1 MIKKIAAFPS
11 PLAPRFFI
19 DVSPEY
25 TGVNIA
31 IRTHG
36 GDWLDTDVSPKQLE
50 RLILALKTAYRI
62 MKP

>member
-11 PLAPRFFI
+11 PLAPRFFV
-19 DVSPEY
+19 DASPEY

-36 GDWLDTDVSPKQLE
+36 GDWLDTDVSPKQLQ
-50 RLILALKTAYRI
+50 RLIAALRAASKI